1 MYRKKYYEFNNE
13 YIFKDKLNSG
23 IFSVT
28 FFFKDKEGNIIIYDT
43 DKYAYNSESMF
54 LFNLSTKGTVLIDE
68 KNYRITYYE
77 RKSDVTFITF
87 NGTKTTKETEPFGL
101 SFIMQNGWNLISV
114 AQDNDTQYQD
124 LCLDDFRNVVTPII
138 INKEVYT
145 YGVSLGGYCALYFG
159 GCINATIIAGSPKN
173 SAHPSI
179 NMARFRS
186 LNFNHKE
193 FDDIPT
199 TKKSTYIVY
208 DPTIKSDSMFILNC
222 VKLAYPASN
231 ILPIENGTHA
241 ILQTML
247 KAGVLKLY
255 INSIVANKYN
265 DDICNYIKAKCKF
278 FQKSEKEAFMI
289 LDKVFKEKLFL

>member
-138 INKEVYT
+138 INKEVY
-145 YGVSLGGYCALYFG
+145 
-159 GCINATIIAGSPKN
+159 
-173 SAHPSI
+173 
-179 NMARFRS
+179 
-186 LNFNHKE
+186 
-193 FDDIPT
+193 
-199 TKKSTYIVY
+199 IVY

-289 LDKVFKEKLFL
+289 LDKVFIRFNF